1 MKFDGFTATDA
12 EIKVL
17 DEIYNGPNALLLQ
30 RFLDHKVTSGIKT
43 HDIKI
48 KREIY
53 PTRNQMELYK
63 IAIKECAKRKIDIEV
78 VDILQLRFSSVEDID
93 KKLKYI
99 LPENWSKRK

>member
-1 MKFDGFTATDA
+1 
-12 EIKVL
+12 
-17 DEIYNGPNALLLQ
+17 
-30 RFLDHKVTSGIKT
+30 
-43 HDIKI
+43 
-48 KREIY
+48 
-53 PTRNQMELYK
+53 MELYK